1 MKSVMPAMVAGIA
14 ALLGVLI
21 GSWRQAGLQRSL
33 ARAELIRSWQNE
45 RRTSYLNLLVAD
57 DEFYRSIVGTLRDAH
72 PEWSVS
78 DRNQVGK
85 DQLFSPRNPMERS
98 EIISKFDQ
106 IWRAGRAVELYHL
119 VDDDLL
125 ASAKSLLLVDA
136 ELIGLVVFDLTY
148 YQDKAPDIST
158 RVATVLQKRRSAI
171 DHFMHVAR
179 LALNVPP
186 SFNPASRDTLKGQE
200 SYDPLTPRQ
209 TRGLL
214 DVQRHAS

>member
-1 MKSVMPAMVAGIA
+1 MPALVAGIA

-33 ARAELIRSWQNE
+33 ARAELVRSWQNE

-57 DEFYRSIVGTLRDAH
+57 DEFYRSIVGTLRDTH
-72 PEWSVS
+72 PEWNVS
-78 DRNQVGK
+78 DPNQIGK
-85 DQLFSPRNPMERS
+85 DQMFTPRSAEERW
-98 EIISKFDQ
+98 EIIARFDK

-125 ASAKSLLLVDA
+125 ASAKAILLADA
-136 ELIGLVVFDLTY
+136 QLIGLVAFDLTY
-148 YQDKAPDIST
+148 YPEKASDISGQ
-158 RVATVLQKRRSAI
+158 VAAMLQHRREAI

-186 SFNPASRDTLKGQE
+186 SFGAGGRSGC
-200 SYDPLTPRQ
+200 
-209 TRGLL
+209 
-214 DVQRHAS
+214 A